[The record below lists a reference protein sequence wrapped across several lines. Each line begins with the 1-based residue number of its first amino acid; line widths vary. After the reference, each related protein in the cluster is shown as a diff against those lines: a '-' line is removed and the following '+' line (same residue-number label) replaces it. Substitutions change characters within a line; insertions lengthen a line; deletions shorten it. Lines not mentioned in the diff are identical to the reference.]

1 MFSVYGVMGRLFNGS
16 LDQMHQVGGINT
28 LTRTRA
34 VARIG
39 QDPTA
44 SDTGDDLRR
53 ATMGVE
59 MHAHKPVAAYAQVQ
73 EGDSQRRPLTVVS
86 DVMSRKVLTVPSSVT
101 VLEGWQFLTAHSI
114 GQAPVVD
121 DKGMLVGMLLR
132 ADLLRPEHLPSPNTH
147 PLAWHAWLA
156 QSVADAMWTPV
167 PSVQSDTDLRHVAR
181 VLLDTGLPGLPVVEA
196 NGVIAG
202 FVSRSDLLRAI
213 VNDPPLDLWS

>member
-1 MFSVYGVMGRLFNGS
+1 MFSVYGVMGRLFNGP
-16 LDQMHQVGGINT
+16 LDQMRQVGGINT

-39 QDPTA
+39 QDPTS

-53 ATMGVE
+53 ASGHEPSLHRPT
-59 MHAHKPVAAYAQVQ
+59 AAYAQVQ
-73 EGDSQRRPLTVVS
+73 EGDSQRRPLTTVA
-86 DVMSRKVLTVPSSVT
+86 DVMSRKVATLALAST
-101 VLEGWQFLTAHSI
+101 VLEGWQFLSDHGI

-121 DKGMLVGMLLR
+121 DKGMLVGLLLR
-132 ADLLRPEHLPSPNTH
+132 ADVLRAEHLPTPNAH
-147 PLAWHAWLA
+147 PLAWRAWLA
-156 QSVADAMWTPV
+156 QPLADAMWTPV
-167 PSVQSDTDLRHVAR
+167 PSVQSDTDIRHVAR

-202 FVSRSDLLRAI
+202 FVSRTDLLRAI

>member
-1 MFSVYGVMGRLFNGS
+1 MFSVYGVMGRLFNGP
-16 LDQMHQVGGINT
+16 LDQMRQVGGINT

-53 ATMGVE
+53 ATMALAT
-59 MHAHKPVAAYAQVQ
+59 HAHKPVAAYAQVQ
-73 EGDSQRRPLTVVS
+73 EGDSQRRPLTTVA
-86 DVMSRKVLTVPSSVT
+86 DVMSRKVLTVPASVT
-101 VLEGWQFLTAHSI
+101 VLEGWQFLTTHGI

-132 ADLLRPEHLPSPNTH
+132 ADLLRAEHLPTPNSQ
-147 PLAWHAWLA
+147 PLAWQAWLA

-167 PSVQSDTDLRHVAR
+167 PSVQSDADIRHVAR
-181 VLLDTGLPGLPVVEA
+181 VLLDTGLPGLPVVEGD
-196 NGVIAG
+196 GVIAG
-202 FVSRSDLLRAI
+202 FISRSDLLRAI

>member
-39 QDPTA
+39 QDPSA

-53 ATMGVE
+53 ATFSDTVP
-59 MHAHKPVAAYAQVQ
+59 HKPIMAYAQVQ
-73 EGDSQRRPLTVVS
+73 EGDSQRRPLTRVL
-86 DVMSRKVLTVPSSVT
+86 DVMSHKVLTVDLSAT
-101 VLEGWQFLTAHSI
+101 VLEGWQFLSEHGI

-132 ADLLRPEHLPSPNTH
+132 ADLLRTEHLPTPNAH
-147 PLAWHAWLA
+147 ALAWVAWLA
-156 QSVADAMWTPV
+156 QSVADTMCTPV

-196 NGVIAG
+196 NGAIAG